1 MHVIDV
7 KKSRKRSSFMI
18 NSYFKD
24 SIFTTGPKG
33 WKVLNY
39 VYERGNISNFVDERF
54 TKDEGY
60 FFC

>member
-24 SIFTTGPKG
+24 SIFTAGSQ
-33 WKVLNY
+33 
-39 VYERGNISNFVDERF
+39 RDEKF
-54 TKDEGY
+54 
-60 FFC
+60 